1 MYEPT
6 ISEPSYPHAHL
17 LEEIMLRL
25 FKDQRT
31 EGWECQPDGDTRS
44 DMWGSARWVT
54 FREPN
59 GREYTLQVQVIRSE
73 LGR

>member
-1 MYEPT
+1 MYEWI

-25 FKDQRT
+25 SKGQRT
-31 EGWECQPDGDTRS
+31 DGWECRPHGDTRS
-44 DMWGSARWVT
+44 GIWGSARWVT

-59 GREYTLQVQVIRSE
+59 GREYTLQVQVIRS
-73 LGR
+73 

>member
-6 ISEPSYPHAHL
+6 ITEPSYPHAHL
-17 LEEIMLRL
+17 LDEIMLRL

-31 EGWECQPDGDTRS
+31 EGWECRPHGDTRS

-59 GREYTLQVQVIRSE
+59 GREHTLQIQVIRS
-73 LGR
+73 